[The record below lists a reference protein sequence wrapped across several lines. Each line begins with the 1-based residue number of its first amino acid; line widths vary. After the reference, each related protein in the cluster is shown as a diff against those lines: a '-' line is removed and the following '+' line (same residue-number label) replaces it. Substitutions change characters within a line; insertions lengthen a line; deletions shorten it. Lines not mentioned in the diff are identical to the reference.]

1 MIKRFLLFIFLLI
14 FLSGCTNTSGISSP
28 IKADDSGATVEG
40 VNSVI
45 NANNQFALDL
55 YLKLEDVEGNIFFS
69 PYSIS
74 VALAMTYEGAKGET
88 VEEMQSV
95 FHFPEDENIRRP
107 SFAKIYNL
115 VNKKN
120 KKYELH
126 TANALWAQ
134 KDYKFLDEYI
144 NAIKKYYVGKVT
156 NVDFVNATEN
166 ARLTINKWVEEQTN
180 NKIKDLI
187 PPGVLN
193 ALTRLVLTNA
203 IYFKGLWVKQFD
215 KKETREED
223 FRVSPEKTVK
233 VKMMNLIG
241 EEFNHYETEKL
252 QILEL
257 LYEGEDLSMLLIL
270 PKEDDLKSLEESL
283 SLEKLSELRNSLSEQ
298 QVDVYIP
305 KFKFETKYFMA
316 KTLKEM
322 GMPTAFSG
330 DADFSGMDGTKDLF
344 IANVIHQAF
353 IDVNEEG
360 TEAAAAT
367 GVVMELKAAMPTV
380 FRADHPFIFMI
391 QERETNNILFLGRV
405 INPTQK

>member
-1 MIKRFLLFIFLLI
+1 VIKRFLLFIFLLI

-28 IKADDSGATVEG
+28 IKADDSGTTVEE
-40 VNSVI
+40 VNNVI

-88 VEEMQSV
+88 AEEMQSV
-95 FHFPEDENIRRP
+95 FHFPEDEDIRRP

-223 FRVSPEKTVK
+223 FRVSPEETVK
-233 VKMMNLIG
+233 VPMMGITR
-241 EEFNHYETEKL
+241 EEFNYYETEKL

-257 LYEGEDLSMLLIL
+257 LYEGEDLSMLIIL

-298 QVDVYIP
+298 QVDIY
-305 KFKFETKYFMA
+305 TK
-316 KTLKEM
+316 
-322 GMPTAFSG
+322 
-330 DADFSGMDGTKDLF
+330 
-344 IANVIHQAF
+344 I
-353 IDVNEEG
+353 
-360 TEAAAAT
+360 
-367 GVVMELKAAMPTV
+367 
-380 FRADHPFIFMI
+380 
-391 QERETNNILFLGRV
+391 
-405 INPTQK
+405 